1 MLFQISFV
9 SIKVINL
16 ARLFFQFFLTAAQL
30 FGELLHSRLN
40 LLFKFLFLNFPTTDF
55 LSFVCELLL
64 ERLMKLLLQLCAT
77 SQLFD
82 LFSILIFNRL
92 LLIRVLLLLRLQVG
106 IMVFYLEL
114 QFSNTSSIFS
124 RQMFQVFLMLLMFQ
138 FFSFENHHFT
148 FKLFH
153 FILHFFNIT
162 SFFDLCI
169 AQRMLKWIG
178 HLNVICRRVNTR
190 PPAYNSSCFENNL
203 KFVDLSFSLCNLR
216 SYSERL
222 LVMTSIGSTDLL
234 FFEILILELD
244 AFVNEVFI

>member
-114 QFSNTSSIFS
+114 
-124 RQMFQVFLMLLMFQ
+124 
-138 FFSFENHHFT
+138 
-148 FKLFH
+148 
-153 FILHFFNIT
+153 
-162 SFFDLCI
+162 
-169 AQRMLKWIG
+169 
-178 HLNVICRRVNTR
+178 
-190 PPAYNSSCFENNL
+190 
-203 KFVDLSFSLCNLR
+203 
-216 SYSERL
+216 
-222 LVMTSIGSTDLL
+222 
-234 FFEILILELD
+234 
-244 AFVNEVFI
+244 